1 MNDEVPKAKLSEPF
15 TKMAERIDKN
25 EGESFGGAFVIVPPT
40 GAGEPMQA
48 VTFNTGTD
56 PAAFWMLLQAQIN
69 VTLENLKSQQASPYG
84 MPRR

>member
-1 MNDEVPKAKLSEPF
+1 MDEPTGVVDLAKPF
-15 TKMAERIDKN
+15 QEMAERITKN
-25 EGESFGGAFVIVPPT
+25 RSESFGGAFVIVPPT

-69 VTLENLKSQQASPYG
+69 VTLENLKANQASPYG